1 MEWAIIDGYRIKF
14 YSPITS
20 PSFQSPLGQA
30 PNFNPSALYYGL
42 LLAVIAN
49 NYNPYIIRPTIISG
63 TSSSIKTYYLDYGSY
78 DGVLLLNKDM
88 NTGASGVVDVKLT
101 DQSGLNCI
109 YLSADNL
116 SSTVMKIGN
125 YSFMAG
131 NAVPQ
136 GTF

>member
-1 MEWAIIDGYRIKF
+1 M
-14 YSPITS
+14 
-20 PSFQSPLGQA
+20 
-30 PNFNPSALYYGL
+30 
-42 LLAVIAN
+42 IAN
-49 NYNPYIIRPTIISG
+49 NYNPYIIRPTITSG

-78 DGVLLLNKDM
+78 DGVLMLNKDM
-88 NTGASGVVDVKLT
+88 NTGASGVVNVKLV

-116 SSTVMKIGN
+116 SSTAMKIGN
-125 YSFMAG
+125 YSFVAG